1 LAYERAG
8 FHKKAIVDFSRAISL
23 APGLSYAYYNRGLAY
38 EVANERRRAI
48 MDFRK
53 SYSLN
58 PDNSTYQAKMKDIGL
73 LQ

>member
-1 LAYERAG
+1 
-8 FHKKAIVDFSRAISL
+8 
-23 APGLSYAYYNRGLAY
+23 
-38 EVANERRRAI
+38 VANERRRAI

-58 PDNSTYQAKMKDIGL
+58 PGNSTYQAKMKDVGL